1 MWQKVDHVSA
11 YSLAAGKD
19 LCDCGRALVRTEA
32 RASHLKSDHFSFDSS
47 IMYTLSWSA
56 CIFKER
62 KKTQRIIIKVKESS
76 NDVALCNR

>member
-1 MWQKVDHVSA
+1 MSPHIVLQLEKIYAIVV
-11 YSLAAGKD
+11 KRMKK
-19 LCDCGRALVRTEA
+19 CALVRTEA